1 MYQILGRT
9 SEAASHWQI
18 MYDEK
23 LMADT
28 VRKLAQ
34 DGIQKNIAMDGDTE
48 VDYTYWKDK
57 F

>member
-1 MYQILGRT
+1 
-9 SEAASHWQI
+9 
-18 MYDEK
+18 
-23 LMADT
+23 MADT